1 MATHARAYM
10 PKIQMS
16 VGSFHIAS
24 RSRQSCM
31 FRCTILSVALMCL
44 CKYIHLVQKGA
55 KFGIKIATSDVGA
68 VIRGSGTQVSM
79 YGHLLP

>member
-1 MATHARAYM
+1 MHVHTSLG
-10 PKIQMS
+10 KVQMS
-16 VGSFHIAS
+16 VGSFHITS

-68 VIRGSGTQVSM
+68 VIRGLGTQVSM